1 MRPDCTIPLGPAVL
15 RAVEQRR
22 GGVYSSSIDLWPDDW
37 AASLRTAGRT
47 FRLPFQMIDPQPHPF
62 WGAALMH
69 PTVKGHS
76 SMPTGTVKWFN
87 EQKDYGFIQPGQG
100 GKDVFVRISAV

>member
-1 MRPDCTIPLGPAVL
+1 MRPDCTTLGPAVL

-22 GGVYSSSIDLWPDDW
+22 GGVYSSLIDLWPDDW

-47 FRLPFQMIDPQPHPF
+47 FRLPLQMIDPQPHPF

-69 PTVKGHS
+69 PAVKGYSNGDRNCEVVQRTEGLWLHS
-76 SMPTGTVKWFN
+76 TR
-87 EQKDYGFIQPGQG
+87 PGRQG
-100 GKDVFVRISAV
+100 RV